1 MTTAGG
7 TRTAEGPPET
17 GARRPVTI
25 VVPIYDDL
33 DGLLACLRSLI
44 QHVDF
49 DVDRVMLANDAGP
62 NADVIEKA
70 VLRQIQ
76 GHTGFEYHRNDR
88 NLGFLGN
95 CNNAVLNLD
104 HSGNNVLLLNSDTV
118 VTQGF
123 IDEMS
128 AVLDLSESHGVVAPR
143 SNNATIAT
151 IPHLRRNIHA
161 PMTLARTSAVH
172 AAVADLLPR
181 FTIAPVAMGFCFLIR
196 RELIDRFGLFD
207 ERFSPGYGE
216 ENDFCLRINEHGF
229 ASVLANRAL
238 VFHTGSTSF
247 SGDRGPSLRFAHEKV
262 LIERYPHY
270 VGALQLYQHV
280 GRDPVDRFA
289 DAFLPGDQ
297 TTRVAF
303 EVTADA
309 PAGVF
314 PWVEQVASS
323 LNPGIALTVL
333 VPRSRV
339 AAAKAGIPSATV
351 RDITTA
357 REVFDVVVG
366 AGAVTSLKRLL
377 RLNELAPRLL
387 VVDADLPGDGRWSR
401 RVAGS
406 QEEAVRRLSREYA
419 DDRVPSH
426 TAESVVDALHALEG
440 TPIDVVVLRRRWS
453 RLIDIGAAA
462 GLTLYPKKATLR
474 RRTALLIGARSPR
487 LTRWLRSVLVRA

>member
-1 MTTAGG
+1 M
-7 TRTAEGPPET
+7 
-17 GARRPVTI
+17 TI

-49 DVDRVMLANDAGP
+49 GIDRVILANDAGP
-62 NADVIEKA
+62 NADVIETA
-70 VLRQIQ
+70 VLRQID
-76 GHTGFEYHRNDR
+76 GHRGFEYHRNDL

-95 CNNAVLNLD
+95 CNNVVLNLD
-104 HSGNNVLLLNSDTV
+104 HSGNDVMLLNSDTV
-118 VTQGF
+118 VTAGF
-123 IDEMS
+123 LDEMA
-128 AVLDLSESHGVVAPR
+128 AVLDLSETHGVVAPR

-151 IPHLRRNIHA
+151 IPHLRRNLHA
-161 PMTLARTSAVH
+161 PMTLSRTSAVH
-172 AAVADLLPR
+172 AAVAPLLPR

-196 RELIDRFGLFD
+196 RELIDRYGLFD

-216 ENDFCLRINEHGF
+216 ENDFCLRINEHGY
-229 ASVLANRAL
+229 ASLLANRAL

-289 DAFLPGDQ
+289 DAFLPGDH
-297 TTRVAF
+297 TSRIAI
-303 EVTADA
+303 EVTPEATA
-309 PAGVF
+309 EAL
-314 PWVEQVASS
+314 PWAERIAVGLHE
-323 LNPGIALTVL
+323 GIALTVL
-333 VPRSRV
+333 VPRSRL
-339 AAAKAGIPSATV
+339 AAAKAAIPSATV
-351 RDITTA
+351 RDISTA

-366 AGAVTSLKRLL
+366 AGAVTSLSRLL
-377 RLNELAPRLL
+377 RLNELAPRLV
-387 VVDADLPGDGRWSR
+387 VVDADMPRDARWAR

-419 DDRVPSH
+419 DHRVASH
-426 TAESVVDALHALEG
+426 TVESVVEALHVMSASR
-440 TPIDVVVLRRRWS
+440 IDVETLRRRWS

-462 GLTLYPKKATLR
+462 GLTMYPKRATLR
-474 RRTALLIGARSPR
+474 RRAALLAASRTPR
-487 LTRWLRSVLVRA
+487 ITRWLRSVFIRA